1 MSRKEMAWWLRLAVL
16 MMVGSHWAWGQ
27 CETSIPKLISQCG
40 QYVEGSGPETTPSK
54 ACCDVIT
61 SLDIPCMCKYVTPD
75 VEKLVNMEKVVFV
88 AKSCG
93 LTLQPGM
100 KCGSFVVPPS
110 V

>member
-1 MSRKEMAWWLRLAVL
+1 MGGKTTACPSLLALVFT
-16 MMVGSHWAWGQ
+16 SYHWAWGQ